1 MTDTLRPPKAPA
13 LPIGPVDYA
22 QDYQNQLNNVQ
33 RLYYNQ
39 IDNTLVSL
47 LDNNGGRFLN
57 FPHIAASDTT
67 DQYAGGDDTPTLV
80 KWNTEES
87 DGGFDLQLTYAEA
100 LYSGVYKIDYSLQF
114 VNTDNTQ
121 HNVLVWLKVNGANVP
136 RSTTQ
141 FTVVSRKSSTVY
153 GYTCAVSFVVFSV
166 NAGDRFQLYWAT
178 EKAYNPTGPVDGVYM
193 EYLPAQTSP
202 YELPAIPSAIGSI
215 TFVSELP
222 Q

>member
-1 MTDTLRPPKAPA
+1 MVDTLRPPKAPA
-13 LPIGPVDYA
+13 LPVGPVDYA
-22 QDYQNQLNNVQ
+22 QEYQNQLNSIQ

-39 IDNTLVSL
+39 IDNTVTAL

-114 VNTDNTQ
+114 VNTDNAQ

>member
-1 MTDTLRPPKAPA
+1 MADTLRPPKAPA

-39 IDNTLVSL
+39 IDNTFVSL
-47 LDNNGGRFLN
+47 LDNNGGRFIN

-67 DQYAGGDDTPTLV
+67 DQYAGGNDTPTLV

-114 VNTDNTQ
+114 VNTDNAQ
-121 HNVLVWLKVNGANVP
+121 HNVVVWLKVNGSNVP
-136 RSTTQ
+136 RSTTE
-141 FTVVSRKSSTVY
+141 FTVPARKTTSIY
-153 GYTCAVSFVVFSV
+153 GYVCAVSFVVFNV
-166 NAGDRFQLYWAT
+166 NAGDQFQLFWAT
-178 EKAYNPTGPVDGVYM
+178 EQAYNPVGPVNGVYM
-193 EYLPAQTSP
+193 EYKPEQTTP